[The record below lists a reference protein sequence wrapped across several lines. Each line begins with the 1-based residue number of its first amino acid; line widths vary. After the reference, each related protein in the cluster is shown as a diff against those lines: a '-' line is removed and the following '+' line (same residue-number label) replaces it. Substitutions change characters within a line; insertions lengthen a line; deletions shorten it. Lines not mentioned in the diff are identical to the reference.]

1 MPPSDRSSTS
11 GSRTARSRSKSPS
24 RAAARNASTTAH
36 WPSRSTSGTGAP
48 WTRRRPRLASWRV
61 AVGVRPTI
69 GAISS
74 NGTANTS
81 CSTNATRSAGASESS
96 TTSNASPTESPSRA
110 SCSGSMPAS
119 GLTIGIR
126 HVGLEGRLAPRPAR
140 PEHVEADPPDDRR
153 QPGPQVLDLAGVGA
167 AQADPRLLDGVV
179 GLADR
184 AEHPECHAAQVGA
197 VGLEAIGEPVLVVHA
212 VTFLRLVGSSP

>member
-48 WTRRRPRLASWRV
+48 CTRRRPRLASWRV
-61 AVGVRPTI
+61 AVGRATDDRGDLVERHGEHVVQHERDAFGGRQRIEHDEQREPDRI
-69 GAISS
+69 AQQGLLLGIHARLGAHD
-74 NGTANTS
+74 
-81 CSTNATRSAGASESS
+81 RV
-96 TTSNASPTESPSRA
+96 
-110 SCSGSMPAS
+110 
-119 GLTIGIR
+119 R

-140 PEHVEADPPDDRR
+140 PQHVEADPPDDRR
-153 QPGPQVLDLAGVGA
+153 QPGPQVLDLAGVRA

-179 GLADR
+179 GLAHR
-184 AEHPECHAAQVGA
+184 AEHAECHAAQVGA
-197 VGLEAIGEPVLVVHA
+197 VGLESLGEPVLVVHP
-212 VTFLRLVGSSP
+212 VTFLRLVGSCR